1 MKSAQGTEK
10 IGRFRERCA
19 GVGRDVSEL
28 SATGQWCSLAT
39 FHLGCKLLSGYHFG
53 VTDDRSTFVRETLI
67 LVGSIYSLIGR
78 DFPRDGRSCAEIQIR
93 DSTSGTELPPCI

>member
-10 IGRFRERCA
+10 ISRFREQRA
-19 GVGRDVSEL
+19 GVGCDVPEL
-28 SATGQWCSLAT
+28 SATGQWCNLAI
-39 FHLGCKLLSGYHFG
+39 FHLNCNLLSGHHFG
-53 VTDDRSTFVRETLI
+53 ATDDRSALVRETLI

-93 DSTSGTELPPCI
+93 DSTSGTEFPPCI